1 MIDTI
6 RFRIP
11 LDPQLYDLFKAKS
24 IQWSKK
30 NNLTGQTIFATY
42 KTNVNLGS
50 YDRSINLFLTDS
62 EPDNA
67 RLEFSVPKYYY
78 GHNVKL
84 IYFDKFHGLLDQ
96 LHANIQHLF
105 GYCPP
110 VSKWEIL
117 RLDICYAWKFQN
129 DLIADS
135 VLQILKSYDYP
146 KKQKILYDSSIM
158 LKGSWYSIKWYLKH
172 PEYYVHDFKELLK
185 KDSDYAHKIESMS
198 QGVLRFEVTLRKK
211 ALQHYLEKRRIFAS
225 DLNHD
230 IILRL
235 LQTFFSK
242 FFKGAKPEFMSTQ
255 EVCNRLILTFGQSK
269 AKEIYAYY
277 LVLSSGNKEALNNYK
292 RLVSKRLIYYYNQ
305 QLRKAQIGIKSF
317 NTNFDIDFSI
327 PSNYVVNTLPASPEG
342 DAV

>member
-6 RFRIP
+6 RFRLP
-11 LDPQLYDLFKAKS
+11 LEPQLYELFKKKS

-30 NNLTGQTIFATY
+30 NNFTGETIFTTY
-42 KTNVNLGS
+42 KTNVDLGS

-62 EPDNA
+62 EPDSA
-67 RLEFSVPKYYY
+67 RLELSIPKFEY

-84 IYFDKFHGLLDQ
+84 IYFDRFYKILDLL
-96 LHANIQHLF
+96 HSNIQNLF

-110 VSKWEIL
+110 VDKWEIL

-129 DLIADS
+129 NLVADS
-135 VLQILKSYDYP
+135 VLQIIKSYDYP
-146 KKQKILYDSSIM
+146 RKHKTTYDTSIM

-172 PEYYVHDFKELLK
+172 PEYYVHDFKALLK
-185 KDSDYAHKIESMS
+185 KDPDYAYQVESMS
-198 QGVLRFEVTLRKK
+198 QGVLRFEITLRKK

-225 DLNHD
+225 DLNYD
-230 IILRL
+230 IILQL

-269 AKEIYAYY
+269 AKDIYAYY
-277 LVLSSGNKEALNNYK
+277 LVLTSGNKEAMNNYM
-292 RLVSKRLIYYYNQ
+292 RLTSKRNIYRYNQ
-305 QLRKAQIGIKSF
+305 YLRQAKIGIKSF

-327 PSNYVVNTLPASPEG
+327 PSNYVVNPLPATPVG